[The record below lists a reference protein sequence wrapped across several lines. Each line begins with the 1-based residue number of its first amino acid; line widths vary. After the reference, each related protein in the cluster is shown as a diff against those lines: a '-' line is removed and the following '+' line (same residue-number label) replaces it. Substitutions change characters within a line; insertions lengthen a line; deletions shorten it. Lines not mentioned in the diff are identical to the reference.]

1 MSSKWSSGFH
11 TKAVYG
17 FVVFP
22 ACDTCAVDF
31 IFLDLTTS
39 SIISYANVKVVQAVC
54 DIHCL
59 CSEDVLAAK

>member
-1 MSSKWSSGFH
+1 
-11 TKAVYG
+11 
-17 FVVFP
+17 
-22 ACDTCAVDF
+22 VDF